1 MTLLEAIPLRH
12 SVRKYLDKTL
22 PAEIVKRLRDE
33 IDKVNKEGGLHIQL
47 VTDEPK
53 AFAGIL
59 SYGKFSG
66 VKNYF
71 VITGPKSDTLDRT
84 AGYYGEHIV
93 LFAQTLGFNT
103 CWVGLT
109 YRKIA
114 GTYEL
119 NPGDK
124 IVCYIALGYGETQ
137 GNPHKTKT
145 VEQLGN
151 VGPDTPAW
159 FRDGVEAARL
169 APTAINQQK
178 FHFTYVA
185 PSTPGEKAKVIA
197 TPGRSLA
204 GYTRTDLGIA
214 CCNFELAAG
223 KENFEWG

>member
-12 SVRKYLDKTL
+12 SVRRYLDRPL
-22 PAEIVKRLRDE
+22 LAEVVKQLRDE
-33 IDKVNKEGGLHIQL
+33 IDKVNKESGLHIQF

-53 AFAGIL
+53 AFTGIL

-71 VITGPKSDTLDRT
+71 VIAGPKSDTLDRT
-84 AGYYGEHIV
+84 AGYYGEHLV
-93 LFAQTLGFNT
+93 LFAQTLGLNT

-119 NPGDK
+119 VPGDK

-178 FHFTYVA
+178 FHFNYVA
-185 PSTPGEKAKVIA
+185 PAAPGEKAKVIA

-223 KENFEWG
+223 KENFEWA